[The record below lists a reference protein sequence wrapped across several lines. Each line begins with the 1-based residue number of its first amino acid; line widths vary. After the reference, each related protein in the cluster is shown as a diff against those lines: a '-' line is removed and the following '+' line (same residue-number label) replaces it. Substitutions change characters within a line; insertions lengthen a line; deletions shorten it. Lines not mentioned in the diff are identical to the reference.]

1 MIYPGLLEH
10 QPLVGKAALI
20 GKLYVDDILIRETET
35 FLQVPSRSNGF
46 GFIVEFNKI
55 YHQENV
61 SGSVLKIEL
70 IFSDAKE
77 SFHYL
82 YGDACYTY
90 PFYEVTNSSNNLYNN
105 FPGITGL
112 AKNINLAS
120 YFPELKT
127 VQYIKHENNN
137 IYNNILTKMP
147 IYGEGSF
154 SDETSYISTVSYY
167 NAFYNRIGIWV

>member
-20 GKLYVDDILIRETET
+20 GKLYVDDALIRETET
-35 FLQVPSRSNGF
+35 FLQVPSISNGF
-46 GFIVEFNKI
+46 GFIVGFNKI
-55 YHQENV
+55 YHQENIR
-61 SGSVLKIEL
+61 GSVLKIEL

-77 SFHYL
+77 SFGYL
-82 YGDACYTY
+82 YGDACYNY
-90 PFYEVTNSSNNLYNN
+90 PFYEVYYSSLN
-105 FPGITGL
+105 FFGNRCGITGL

-127 VQYIKHENNN
+127 VRYMQVQNSNLRSDLDQKIPK
-137 IYNNILTKMP
+137 
-147 IYGEGSF
+147 YGEGSF
-154 SDETSYISTVSYY
+154 YGENSYISCTSYY